1 MSKAFDLKNPDRLV
15 HVGVILPNGLN
26 ETLDVAP
33 VDALYAM
40 SKEETK
46 FMPDDLLPPHLKAQ
60 AFDIK
65 FHWVS
70 ETGKAPARLTSGIN
84 LIPTDSYESCPP
96 LDIVLI
102 GAQDMVSKHS
112 EADLAFIRKSFA
124 GCSAFITICGGVMA
138 PMQAGILQG
147 KSATGPRIMLQT
159 LRQTNPGVDWQE
171 KRWVRDGKLWTSG
184 ALLNG
189 ADLMNAFCQET
200 WGGEGT
206 LWDFISKLGSWPARD
221 VNYKDGP

>member
-1 MSKAFDLKNPDRLV
+1 MSKAFDLKKPNRLV
-15 HVGVILPNGLN
+15 HVGVILPNALN

-33 VDALYAM
+33 VDGIYGM
-40 SKEETK
+40 SKEGIK
-46 FMPDDLLPPHLKAQ
+46 CMPDELVPPHLKAQ
-60 AFDIK
+60 AFDMEI
-65 FHWVS
+65 HWVS
-70 ETGKAPARLTSGIN
+70 ETGEAPARLTSGIN

-102 GAQDMVSKHS
+102 GAQPNLDKHS

-124 GCSAFITICGGVMA
+124 DCSAFITICGGVMA

-147 KSATGPRIMLQT
+147 KSATGPRIMLPM
-159 LRQTNPGVDWQE
+159 LRRTNPGVDWQE

-184 ALLNG
+184 TLLNG
-189 ADLMNAFCQET
+189 LDLMNAFCQEN

-206 LWDFISKLGSWPARD
+206 LWGFLSKLGSWPARD
-221 VNYKDGP
+221 VDYKDGP